1 MRWTV
6 KVSSR
11 AEKRIRKLGRTQRK
25 QVIEALRVLAQ
36 MANPRDDINV
46 RPLSGELRGL
56 FRLRVGDYRII
67 FGLLTAERTIAVVHV
82 APRGDV
88 YKN

>member
-11 AEKRIRKLGRTQRK
+11 AEKRLRKLGRTQRK
-25 QVIEALRVLAQ
+25 RVIEALRVLEQ
-36 MANPRDDINV
+36 TANSRDDKDV

-56 FRLRVGDYRII
+56 FRLRVGDYRVI
-67 FGLLTAERTIAVVHV
+67 FSLLTKEKTIAAVTV

>member
-1 MRWTV
+1 MSWTV

-25 QVIEALRVLAQ
+25 RVIEALRVLEQ
-36 MANPRDDINV
+36 TENPRDDKDV

-56 FRLRVGDYRII
+56 FRLRVGDYRVI
-67 FGLLTAERTIAVVHV
+67 FSLLTKEKPIAVVTV

-88 YKN
+88 